1 MISGL
6 IVVAPVIDTADCRVW
21 YPAADTEKLACPA
34 AVAARLYVPSALLVA
49 DHAPTQIQH
58 EYRLADERLHVC
70 STGTGRRSTTLA

>member
-58 EYRLADERLHVC
+58 EYRLADERLHLHK
-70 STGTGRRSTTLA
+70 SAEQKRPTGG